1 MLTKLLNEAT
11 RGVTATVTPS
21 AVGPI
26 ELASISANRCAHQ
39 ISSAKPPSPTGQ
51 SSNNSKEGAPAYI
64 NRNRRPPY
72 RKLHRRPNPRDPAD
86 NAPPGLGDGVEQSR
100 LRGAVGL
107 EPVGN
112 GPGLARGERGGRGAL
127 SAEVVEDGGDVFEAF
142 ADLLH
147 TADVLVSDGLQ

>member
-11 RGVTATVTPS
+11 RGVAATVTPS

-39 ISSAKPPSPTGQ
+39 ISSANPPSPTGQ

-86 NAPPGLGDGVEQSR
+86 NTPPGLGDGVEQSR

-127 SAEVVEDGGDVFEAF
+127 GAEVVEDGGDVFEAF